1 MKKICLISAIYEPH
15 KRGGAETV
23 FKNIVS
29 GLRET
34 DHDIFVITI
43 DKWQGFKSLK
53 PRIETINNVR
63 VYRFYALNLFSY
75 ININN
80 YSQKH
85 ILRLIWHGLD
95 MINLH
100 SYFVVRSILKKEKPN
115 VVLTHTLK
123 GIGYTICRS
132 IKSLKI
138 KNIHTLHDVQ
148 LVTPTGLIIKGK
160 ENHWQHTFFMT
171 RLYEFLNKK
180 ILGSP
185 DVVVSSS
192 NFLMDFYSQKNF
204 FPKSKKMII
213 HNPVTIKKNDSQF
226 PKETAGIFNFLFLG
240 QLESHKG
247 IIILIEAFKKLLGQS
262 DLPINLLVAGTG
274 SAEKE
279 ARKIAV
285 GEERIKFL
293 GYIANDKLENIF
305 QKTNALII
313 PSLCLE
319 NSPTVIFESLA
330 TGTPVLAAKIGGIEF
345 IKDGY
350 NGFTFEA
357 GDEQD
362 LLRVLKHSLEKRGDL
377 QNMFENCTKSVSEIG
392 ISEYIKKLEEI
403 I

>member
-95 MINLH
+95 MVNLH
-100 SYFVVRSILKKEKPN
+100 SYFVVKSILKKEKPN

-132 IKSLKI
+132 VKSLKI

-160 ENHWQHTFFMT
+160 EKNWQHTFFLT
-171 RLYEFLNKK
+171 KLYEFLNKK

-185 DVVVSSS
+185 DIVVSSS
-192 NFLMDFYSQKNF
+192 NFLMDFYTEKGF

-213 HNPVTIKKNDSQF
+213 HNPVNIQTKNPSETKKIT
-226 PKETAGIFNFLFLG
+226 EEFNFLFLG
-240 QLESHKG
+240 QLETHKG
-247 IIILIEAFKKLLGQS
+247 ILLLIETFKKLLGAS
-262 DLPINLLVAGTG
+262 DQKPNLLIAGTG
-274 SAEKE
+274 SAEE
-279 ARKIAV
+279 ESRKNAT
-285 GEERIKFL
+285 GEENIKFL
-293 GYIANDKLENIF
+293 GYIPNNKLADIF
-305 QKTNALII
+305 SQTNALII

-357 GDEQD
+357 GDKED
-362 LLRVLKHSLEKRGDL
+362 LLRILKLSLAKKTEL
-377 QNMFENCTKSVSEIG
+377 QEMSENCTKSVSEIG
-392 ISEYIKKLEEI
+392 ISEYIKKLENI